1 MSATVTRLLLLGGV
15 RLFEPINGYQL
26 RRELLSWG
34 VDEWAHV
41 NPGSI
46 YTGLATLTKQ
56 QYVRRY
62 EVSEA
67 NRTVAVYT
75 TTPTGQAEFDRLFE
89 QAMISFDPASLSGV
103 YVAMSFASL
112 LSRARVL
119 ELLHC
124 RRHVLDDVAQ
134 RAEKNAATDPVHL
147 PPNVPFIHALV
158 RGQAGSEYAWL
169 LDTIRTIE
177 AGDGAFAEDPAWT
190 PPPDDPGWQI
200 TQERERYRTLLQL

>member
-1 MSATVTRLLLLGGV
+1 MSAIITRLLLLGGV

-56 QYVRRY
+56 QHVRRY
-62 EVSEA
+62 EVAEA

-75 TTPTGQAEFDRLFE
+75 TTAAGQAEFHRLFE
-89 QAMISFDPASLSGV
+89 QAMISYDSASLSGM

-112 LSRARVL
+112 VSRARVL
-119 ELLHC
+119 ELLK
-124 RRHVLDDVAQ
+124 RRRQILEDVAP
-134 RAEKNAATDPVHL
+134 RAEEKTAIDPARI
-147 PPNVPFIHALV
+147 PPNVPFIQALV
-158 RGQAGSEYAWL
+158 RGQVGSEYGWL
-169 LDTIRTIE
+169 LDTILKIE
-177 AGDGAFAEDPAWT
+177 AGEGAFAEDPTWT
-190 PPPDDPGWQI
+190 PPDDDPGWQI